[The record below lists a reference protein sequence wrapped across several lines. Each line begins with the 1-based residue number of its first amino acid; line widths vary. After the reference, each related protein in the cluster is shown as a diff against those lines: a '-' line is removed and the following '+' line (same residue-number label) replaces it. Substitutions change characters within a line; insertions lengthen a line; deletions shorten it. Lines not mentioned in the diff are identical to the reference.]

1 MFVRHKVEDYAKW
14 RSVYDAFDATRRS
27 VGVKAQ
33 SVCRAVGNP
42 SDVTVTH
49 DFDTAEKAKAFVESS
64 ELHKA
69 MYNAGVAGPPEIWI
83 TSRHRCETALTLAP
97 NRERPRLS

>member
-64 ELHKA
+64 ELHKR
-69 MYNAGVAGPPEIWI
+69 YVQRRRRRPAGDLDHQQA
-83 TSRHRCETALTLAP
+83 
-97 NRERPRLS
+97 